1 MEEYI
6 RIFKPYLRG
15 FPIIILAMVM
25 AFFLSKKYLSYVT
38 PMYEST
44 AKLKLA
50 DVSEGVTGSNLFKDL
65 DVFATSNRIAAE
77 IEVIKSEVLLNKVF
91 DELDYE
97 IEIFRKG
104 KIKVVE
110 IYNQSPIL
118 IEYTKADKS
127 VYDKLFDLKIINE
140 QYYELIDPN
149 SKQTLNG
156 KLGSTLNLPN
166 ITLLIS
172 LNDSLLYENPHISI
186 LDNYQF
192 QILSRQKLLNTVKNN
207 LDITAVDKDV
217 PIIRIS
223 YKSANPVKASK
234 FADKLTK
241 VYIKD
246 YIENKHRAANI
257 TVNFLIDR
265 INEVVHKLSTS
276 EQNIQNYRDEKNITN
291 ITQETETD
299 LRQLAQLEIQQT
311 NLKMNLEAIQDLES
325 YIKEGKDN
333 FLDLAPNFEAF
344 TYLLSTEMVKNIKAL
359 QAEKRDLLLIY
370 TSEDEKVKATEGK
383 IEDITS
389 YLSESVSNTRNNLEI
404 KYKNLTDKIKET
416 QQLFIGIPNK
426 EKVLKIL
433 NREFEI
439 YQQSYTFLNEKKM
452 EAEIAQ
458 AAKIAFHR
466 IITHAQVP
474 KKSVSPNRTVIIIVT
489 VLLGMLF
496 AILLIYM
503 IHLLKGKVND
513 EYTVESNS
521 LIPIVMLTP
530 VLKSKQD
537 IESHFQQQAVQ
548 LEIKGIIA
556 DKSVICLSSFEHNQG
571 AAYTS
576 VHLVNA
582 LLRQNK
588 KLLFIDVDNTL
599 NVIQE
604 DHDSPVFIEDNLD
617 ILKLTHSFFTSYTKS
632 KMQTF
637 ISKFKE
643 QYDLI
648 VILNEKLINPKSIL
662 LMSIATSN
670 IVVLDTRLT
679 PAKKVMEVDM
689 LKEKFDLPQTY
700 FGLNRVGYNPN
711 IVKVAIKI
719 VRRYAQF
726 LKTKLRS

>member
-110 IYNQSPIL
+110 LYGQSPIT
-118 IEYTKADKS
+118 IKYTEADKS
-127 VYDKLFDLKIINE
+127 AYDKLFDLKIINE
-140 QYYELIDPN
+140 QHYELIDPN
-149 SKQTLNG
+149 SKKTFNG
-156 KLGSTLNLPN
+156 KLGITLNLPN
-166 ITLLIS
+166 IALLIS
-172 LNDSLLYENPHISI
+172 LNDSLLYENPHINI

-192 QILSRQKLLNTVKNN
+192 QILSRQKLLNTVQKN
-207 LDITAVDKDV
+207 LDITSVDKDV

-223 YKSANPVKASK
+223 FKSANPIKASK
-234 FADKLTK
+234 LADKLTR

-257 TVNFLIDR
+257 TVDFLIDR
-265 INEVVHKLSTS
+265 INEVVHKLSAS
-276 EQNIQNYRDEKNITN
+276 EQNIQNFRDEKSITN
-291 ITQETETD
+291 ISQETETD

-325 YIKEGKDN
+325 YIEEGKDN

-344 TYLLSTEMVKNIKAL
+344 TYLLSTEMVKKIKAL

-370 TSEDEKVKATEGK
+370 TPEDEKVKATEGK
-383 IEDITS
+383 IKDITS
-389 YLSESVSNTRNNLEI
+389 YLSESVSNTRKNLEI
-404 KYKNLTDKIKET
+404 KYKNLSDKIEAT
-416 QQLFIGIPNK
+416 RQLFIGIPNK

-474 KKSVSPNRTVIIIVT
+474 QKSVSPNRTVIIIVA
-489 VLLGMLF
+489 LLFGMLS

-503 IHLLKGKVND
+503 VHLLKGKVND

-530 VLKSKQD
+530 VLKGKQE

-548 LEIKGIIA
+548 LEIKGIVS
-556 DKSVICLSSFEHNQG
+556 DKSIICFSSFKYNEG
-571 AAYTS
+571 AAYNS
-576 VHLVNA
+576 LHLVNA
-582 LLRQNK
+582 LMRQNK
-588 KLLFIDVDNTL
+588 KVLFIDVDNAL
-599 NVIQE
+599 NIVQE

-617 ILKLTHSFFTSYTKS
+617 MLKLTHQFFNSYTKS
-632 KMQTF
+632 RMQTF
-637 ISKFKE
+637 INAFYEK
-643 QYDLI
+643 YNVI
-648 VILNEKLINPKSIL
+648 IILNEKLGNPKSIL

-679 PAKKVMEVDM
+679 PAKKIMEVDIM
-689 LKEKFDLPQTY
+689 KEKFELPPTY
-700 FGLNRVGYNPN
+700 FGLNSVGHNPN
-711 IVKVAIKI
+711 IIMEILKIGRQYFRMIKNKF
-719 VRRYAQF
+719 R
-726 LKTKLRS
+726 K